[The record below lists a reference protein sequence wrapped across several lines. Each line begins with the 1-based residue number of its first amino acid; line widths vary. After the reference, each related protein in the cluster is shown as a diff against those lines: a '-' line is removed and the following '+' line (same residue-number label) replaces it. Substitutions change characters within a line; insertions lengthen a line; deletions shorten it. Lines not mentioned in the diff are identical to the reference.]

1 MYMFEFSTEVEFIHG
16 VHQSWKMI
24 LQDGKISF
32 CEILKIDP
40 SHAMND
46 FISNAMKNEI
56 ESFEIFL
63 GGIWLMV
70 R

>member
-1 MYMFEFSTEVEFIHG
+1 
-16 VHQSWKMI
+16 MI

-32 CEILKIDP
+32 REILKIDP

-56 ESFEIFL
+56 ESIEIFL
-63 GGIWLMV
+63 RGIWLMV